1 MVYRL
6 NTNIPYNCSVVYCL
20 NTNNNILYSCSKT
33 TPTYL
38 LWSSHSRDCQ
48 PVKAR
53 LRPWYKL
60 VHTC

>member
-20 NTNNNILYSCSKT
+20 NTNTNILYSCSKT

-38 LWSSHSRDCQ
+38 LWSSHSRDCNQ
-48 PVKAR
+48 
-53 LRPWYKL
+53 
-60 VHTC
+60 